1 MSARAQRVAAR
12 NAEVPNAPPNP
23 VQQNADANANQNAA
37 AAQNAVGNVNPVP
50 VVVGPLSLVGELLQ
64 TCGANLGE
72 IHALETVERI
82 NSLLQ
87 LRRLDDR
94 ALSELASRL
103 EKRSEP
109 DRVQLPMAVLQNMKV
124 LTYWLKRQHR
134 LQRPVYSGSFTDETL
149 EATVDRIESEKADED
164 ADADT
169 GIKPEKL
176 DPTDWDFW
184 ELQFST
190 YLSHVK
196 GAQGAPLDY
205 VIRPGV
211 AEDYI
216 FSSTREAELY
226 EYPLRGELYRKDNRR
241 VFRLLQDLLKPTE
254 HTWIQ
259 THLASQNGRQA
270 WLDLSN
276 HFDGGGNL
284 DGRMRRALDI
294 IRHTTYRDER
304 GLKFSEYAE
313 KFQKAYLTLDKTTA
327 RKSSQEQVRL
337 FLENIRNEHPELVAA
352 KREARQQFPSH
363 LNEAIQHVS
372 ITVTLLY
379 PPSTIGQ
386 RRSHGRAIGATETER
401 EVQRARVAQQVTQLD
416 GIHTLFGVDVTNV
429 ARNFTTEEFNRLGAE
444 GRDYVFS
451 QRRLNKP
458 HWRGRDRG
466 RGRGRGRSQATRFV
480 ASLESRIAK
489 LESSNTS
496 SADQVSVLTEPPPP
510 PPKPIKGSTNEVT
523 KGVRLKTPSVC

>member
-1 MSARAQRVAAR
+1 MSIRSQRAAAR
-12 NAEVPNAPPNP
+12 NAGVPNAPPNP
-23 VQQNADANANQNAA
+23 VQQNAAANANQNADAAQNPANNEA
-37 AAQNAVGNVNPVP
+37 AAQNVAGAPPAGNVGAAPPVA
-50 VVVGPLSLVGELLQ
+50 VGPLSLVGELLQ
-64 TCGANLGE
+64 TCGANPDE

-94 ALSELASRL
+94 TLSELASRL
-103 EKRSEP
+103 EKRSGP
-109 DRVQLPMAVLQNMKV
+109 DRVQLPMAVLQNLKV
-124 LTYWLKRQHR
+124 LSYWLKRQHR
-134 LQRPVYSGSFTDETL
+134 LQRPVTSGSFTAEVL
-149 EATVDRIESEKADED
+149 EATVDRIESEKADEE

-205 VIRPGV
+205 VIRPEV
-211 AEDYI
+211 DEEYV

-259 THLASQNGRQA
+259 THLASQNGRQS

-294 IRHTTYRDER
+294 IQHTTYRDER

-327 RKSSQEQVRL
+327 KKSPQEQVRL
-337 FLENIRNEHPELVAA
+337 FLENIRNDHPELVAA
-352 KREARQQFPSH
+352 KREA
-363 LNEAIQHVS
+363 
-372 ITVTLLY
+372 
-379 PPSTIGQ
+379 
-386 RRSHGRAIGATETER
+386 
-401 EVQRARVAQQVTQLD
+401 
-416 GIHTLFGVDVTNV
+416 
-429 ARNFTTEEFNRLGAE
+429 
-444 GRDYVFS
+444 
-451 QRRLNKP
+451 
-458 HWRGRDRG
+458 
-466 RGRGRGRSQATRFV
+466 
-480 ASLESRIAK
+480 
-489 LESSNTS
+489 
-496 SADQVSVLTEPPPP
+496 
-510 PPKPIKGSTNEVT
+510 
-523 KGVRLKTPSVC
+523 